1 MSNSVFPSFAGV
13 DISVKRSEIYATKI
27 QTSSSGK
34 EMRASFQSTPR
45 YRYELRLNF
54 LRQAVYNT
62 ATDEVAQLK
71 TFFDTMLGS
80 WDSFLFNDPVD
91 GVQRRVRFEGDA
103 MDLEQL
109 VTGAWDGRTI
119 KLISVK

>member
-1 MSNSVFPSFAGV
+1 MSSSVFPSFAGV
-13 DISVKRSEIYATKI
+13 DIAIKRSEIYATKI
-27 QTSSSGK
+27 QTSVSGK
-34 EMRASFQSTPR
+34 ELRASFQSTPR

-54 LRQAVYNT
+54 LRQAAYNT
-62 ATDEVAQLK
+62 VTDEVAQLK

-91 GVQRRVRFEGDA
+91 SVQRRVRFEQDN

-109 VTGAWDGRTI
+109 VTGAWDGQTI